1 MAYWSRTA
9 FIFPGQGSQIVG
21 MGKDIAQSHT
31 IARQVFEQANA
42 MLGFDFAAV
51 CFDGP
56 EDQLNDTI
64 NTQPALFVTS
74 IAILRTLQAQLPAAV
89 PASVAGHSLGELTAL
104 TAAGSLT
111 FEDGL
116 LLVRERGRLMKLA
129 GEQNP
134 GAMAALLGID
144 AAAAQGLCTRA
155 SQETGVTVVLAN
167 DNCPGQLVISGH
179 EAALEYAMQ
188 LAVEAGARKA
198 VRLAVSIAAHSP
210 LMSTAA
216 VQFQHALA
224 GIHFSDPQI
233 PIYANITAAPLTG
246 AEAIRQELNEQLTQP
261 VRWTES
267 IRAMIAA
274 GIQRFV
280 EIGSGNVLTGL
291 LKRIDRNVEGVTI
304 NDAASLEQFIS
315 QHLS

>member
-1 MAYWSRTA
+1 MAYWPNTA

-31 IARQVFEQANA
+31 IARQVFQQANA
-42 MLGFDFAAV
+42 ALGFDFSTL

-74 IAILRTLQAQLPAAV
+74 IAILRTLQARLAAAV
-89 PASVAGHSLGELTAL
+89 PAAVAGHSLGELTAL
-104 TAAGSLT
+104 MAAGALT

-179 EAALEYAMQ
+179 EAALERAMQ

-216 VQFQHALA
+216 VQFQHTLA

-233 PIYANITAAPLTG
+233 PIYANITAAPLNG
-246 AEAIRQELNEQLTQP
+246 AEGIRQELNEQLTQP

-267 IRAMIAA
+267 IRAMIAS
-274 GIQRFV
+274 GIERFV

-291 LKRIDRNVEGVTI
+291 LKRIDRNVEGVAI
-304 NDAASLEQFIS
+304 SDAASLEQFIS
-315 QHLS
+315 QHSS

>member
-1 MAYWSRTA
+1 MYWSRTA
-9 FIFPGQGSQIVG
+9 FIFPGQGSQLVG

-31 IARQVFEQANA
+31 SARQVFEQANA
-42 MLGFDFAAV
+42 ALGFDFAAL

-56 EDQLNDTI
+56 EEQLNDTI

-74 IAILRTLQAQLPAAV
+74 IAILSTLQASLPTAV
-89 PASVAGHSLGELTAL
+89 PAAVAGHSLGELTAL

-116 LLVRERGRLMKLA
+116 ALVRERGRLMKLA

-144 AAAAQGLCTRA
+144 AAAAQGICARA
-155 SQETGVTVVLAN
+155 SQETGMTVVLAN

-179 EAALEYAMQ
+179 EAALERAMQ

-210 LMSTAA
+210 LMSVAA
-216 VQFQHALA
+216 VQFQYALA

-233 PIYANITAAPLTG
+233 PIYGNITAARLTG

-267 IRAMIAA
+267 IHAMIAA

-291 LKRIDRNVEGVTI
+291 LKRIDRNSEGVTI
-304 NDAASLEQFIS
+304 NDAASLEQFIARFQS
-315 QHLS
+315 